1 MKKTTD
7 LVAAYNK
14 TWAKIGII
22 LLIVLAGSI
31 LLRMTSLIDYY
42 AINVLTSIIIANSFW
57 IIIIAILLFVANI
70 CERLKFEQTKE
81 KEKRNVD

>member
-57 IIIIAILLFVANI
+57 IIIIAILLFVTNI

>member
-70 CERLKFEQTKE
+70 C
-81 KEKRNVD
+81 

>member
-57 IIIIAILLFVANI
+57 IIIIAILLFVVNI